1 MKKKLMNDLKEAM
14 SEKDTIRKNTIQGI
28 RAAILQIEK
37 DKQIEAD
44 NKLIEEIISKE
55 KKKRVD
61 ALEQFKKA
69 NREDLIAQTEKEIN
83 ILESYLPKQLSD
95 DELSHEVWR
104 IINEQDAWTIE
115 DDFGRI
121 MRASKLELGN
131 KVDGK
136 RLSDMVK
143 KKLIERSNESCQ

>member
-69 NREDLIAQTEKEIN
+69 NREDLITQTEKEIN